1 MTVSKVTPDVE
12 INVVADGDTIIV
24 DVTAPKDVTDPVL
37 VDVDGVG
44 YYVNITDGK
53 GQLVI
58 PGASGGNHTVVAKYP
73 GDDKYGPSANVTKSV
88 EVAEVPSSVT
98 VKVDNITYGENAV
111 IEVTGPVDATGNVT
125 VTIDGKNYTAEMS
138 NGKATVIVPGL
149 EAGNHT
155 VDVVY
160 SGDDKYAPNS
170 TSTEVEVSKDA
181 INPDDIKVVDQGNG
195 TVVVVVPEN
204 ATGNITIKVGD
215 KNYTAPIVNGTAVVN
230 VDDSTPGTHD
240 VEVIYSGDENTEGT
254 STKSTITT
262 PKLNAPISVDVS
274 SIDVGDTAV
283 ITVNV
288 PDGAIGNVT
297 IVIDGVN
304 YTEEIKGGKA
314 VFNIENLSAG
324 NKTIAVEYDGDNTYL
339 GNHSVANITVSKV
352 TPDVE
357 INVVADGDTIIVDVT
372 APKDVTSPVLV
383 DVDGV
388 GYYVNITDGK
398 GQLVVPGMSSGNHT
412 VVARYP
418 GDDKYGSSANV
429 TKSVEV
435 ADVPSTVT
443 VKVDNITY
451 GDKVVVEVTVP
462 VDATGNVT
470 VTIGDKS
477 YDVPVSGGKGILVVP
492 DIDAGT
498 YTVEAKYNGD
508 DKYASSSNS
517 TILDVA
523 KVKVSPD
530 DVKVVDQG
538 NGTVV
543 VVVPE
548 NATGNITIKV
558 GDKNYT
564 APIVNGTAVVTV
576 DNSTPGTHDV
586 EVIYSGDE
594 NTEGT
599 STTSK
604 VTVPKYD
611 TPMSVTVENIKA
623 GDNAI
628 ITVNVPDGASGNVT
642 IEIDGVKYTG
652 EIKDGKATITV
663 KDLTVGNKS
672 VYVKYDGDDKYNA
685 NITTA
690 QFSVDKCNTTVKA
703 IIEDI
708 EAGENLKVTVIL
720 PDDATG
726 QVLID
731 IDGVGY
737 YVNVTNGTGVA
748 EIPHLGS
755 GSYTVN
761 VTYTGD
767 DKYAS
772 SFTSKTFKVEK
783 IESFVIPT
791 AVNIVVGENENIKLI
806 VPADATGNVTVIVGG
821 EEYNFNLD
829 DGTLS
834 VPSGDSKY
842 TVAISGGEGVLII
855 SGLPK
860 GEYFVSVRYNG
871 DNKYLPS
878 TNSTIFTV
886 SKTDTNMDIVDKGN
900 GTIVV
905 ILPEDATGT
914 VTVKIG
920 DDEYVVDV
928 VNGTATI
935 NVDKTIPGT
944 YTAEV
949 SYSGDP
955 NYASKKANA
964 TVVVP
969 KSESPIKIDV
979 NDGYV
984 GDTITVTVTAPSDA
998 TGTVTVEIDGKKYT
1012 AEVKDGKAV
1021 IDIKGLTAGDK
1032 NIVVKYSGDDYYQDN
1047 ITSSEFKVMKKDSTV
1062 SASSTNI
1069 KVGKDEV
1076 ITVTVPSDA
1085 KGIVLV
1091 DINGVGYY
1099 AEVINGKAKV
1109 VVPDLPTGKY
1119 TAKVTY
1125 QGDDKYSES
1134 KTISTSFTVSKSTAP
1149 ISVTGDLVV
1158 EGEDANVVVKLPK
1171 DATGTVT
1178 IIVEGQKYTSRLK
1191 DGKAIFNFSGLPAG
1205 IHDARVIYSG
1215 DKKYDANSTW
1225 TEIVVE
1231 GDENHNG
1238 SDDHTHHSQYSD
1250 KHSSGGISL
1259 ADYPTANPIWILLL
1273 ILLTVCTTQIRRFKK

>member
-1 MTVSKVTPDVE
+1 M
-12 INVVADGDTIIV
+12 
-24 DVTAPKDVTDPVL
+24 
-37 VDVDGVG
+37 
-44 YYVNITDGK
+44 
-53 GQLVI
+53 
-58 PGASGGNHTVVAKYP
+58 
-73 GDDKYGPSANVTKSV
+73 
-88 EVAEVPSSVT
+88 
-98 VKVDNITYGENAV
+98 
-111 IEVTGPVDATGNVT
+111 
-125 VTIDGKNYTAEMS
+125 
-138 NGKATVIVPGL
+138 
-149 EAGNHT
+149 
-155 VDVVY
+155 
-160 SGDDKYAPNS
+160 
-170 TSTEVEVSKDA
+170 
-181 INPDDIKVVDQGNG
+181 
-195 TVVVVVPEN
+195 
-204 ATGNITIKVGD
+204 
-215 KNYTAPIVNGTAVVN
+215 
-230 VDDSTPGTHD
+230 
-240 VEVIYSGDENTEGT
+240 
-254 STKSTITT
+254 
-262 PKLNAPISVDVS
+262 
-274 SIDVGDTAV
+274 
-283 ITVNV
+283 
-288 PDGAIGNVT
+288 
-297 IVIDGVN
+297 
-304 YTEEIKGGKA
+304 
-314 VFNIENLSAG
+314 
-324 NKTIAVEYDGDNTYL
+324 
-339 GNHSVANITVSKV
+339 
-352 TPDVE
+352 
-357 INVVADGDTIIVDVT
+357 
-372 APKDVTSPVLV
+372 
-383 DVDGV
+383 
-388 GYYVNITDGK
+388 
-398 GQLVVPGMSSGNHT
+398 
-412 VVARYP
+412 
-418 GDDKYGSSANV
+418 
-429 TKSVEV
+429 
-435 ADVPSTVT
+435 
-443 VKVDNITY
+443 
-451 GDKVVVEVTVP
+451 
-462 VDATGNVT
+462 T

-477 YDVPVSGGKGILVVP
+477 YNVNVSGGKGVLVVP
-492 DIDAGT
+492 DIGAGD
-498 YTVEAKYNGD
+498 YTVVAKYNGD
-508 DKYASSSNS
+508 DKYASSENS
-517 TILDVA
+517 TTLSVA

-564 APIVNGTAVVTV
+564 APIVNGTAVVNV

-628 ITVNVPDGASGNVT
+628 ITVNVPDGATGNVT
-642 IEIDGVKYTG
+642 IEIDGVTYTG
-652 EIKDGKATITV
+652 EIKNGKATIAV

-685 NITTA
+685 NMTTA
-690 QFSVDKCNTTVKA
+690 QFSVDKRNTTVKA

-708 EAGENLKVTVIL
+708 GAGENLTVTVIL
-720 PDDATG
+720 PEDATG

-748 EIPHLGS
+748 KIPHLGS
-755 GSYTVN
+755 GTYTVN

-806 VPADATGNVTVIVGG
+806 VPADATGNVTVIVVG
-821 EEYNFNLD
+821 EEYNYNLD

-834 VPSGDSKY
+834 VPSGDTKY
-842 TVAISGGEGVLII
+842 TVAISGGKGELII
-855 SGLPK
+855 AGLPK

-964 TVVVP
+964 TVVIP
-969 KSESPIKIDV
+969 KSEAPIKIDV
-979 NDGYV
+979 KDGYV

-998 TGTVTVEIDGKKYT
+998 TGTVTVEVDGKKYT

-1021 IDIKGLTAGDK
+1021 VNIKGLTAGDK

-1047 ITSSEFKVMKKDSTV
+1047 ITSSEFKVMKKDSTI

-1109 VVPDLPTGKY
+1109 VVPDLPAGKY

-1134 KTISTSFTVSKSTAP
+1134 KTITTSFTVSKSKAP

-1178 IIVEGQKYTSRLK
+1178 IIVEGQKYTSLLK
-1191 DGKAIFNFSGLPAG
+1191 DGIARFNFSGLPVG
-1205 IHDARVIYSG
+1205 IHDAKVIYSG
-1215 DKKYDANSTW
+1215 DKKYDSNSTW
-1225 TEIVVE
+1225 TEIVIK

-1250 KHSSGGISL
+1250 KYSSGGVSL

-1273 ILLTVCTTQIRRFKK
+1273 ILVTVCTTQIRRFKK